1 MRSSLKK
8 RPSAPIVSQ
17 GEGRRVAIVVA
28 RFNSAITE
36 RLLAGSLEAFEESG
50 VHEKDIVVTW
60 VPGAFEIPLIA
71 KRFAESG
78 RYDAVICLGAVIRGE
93 TAHFEHV
100 ATQAA
105 SGIMQIML
113 STDVP
118 VIFSVLTTENYE
130 QAEARSGKREENGGF
145 TGALTAL
152 EMANLSSC
160 V

>member
-8 RPSAPIVSQ
+8 RPSAPTASQ

-36 RLLAGSLEAFEESG
+36 RLLAGSLEALEEAG
-50 VHEKDIVVTW
+50 VHEEDIVVTW

-71 KRFAESG
+71 KRFAESD

-93 TAHFEHV
+93 TAHFDFV
-100 ATQAA
+100 ADQVA

-113 STDVP
+113 SADLP
-118 VIFSVLTTENYE
+118 VIFAVLTTENYE
-130 QAEARSGKREENGGF
+130 HAEARSGKREDNIGF
-145 TGALTAL
+145 TYALAAL
-152 EMANLSSC
+152 EMASLSSC

>member
-8 RPSAPIVSQ
+8 RPSLLIASQ
-17 GEGRRVAIVVA
+17 GAGKRIAIVA
-28 RFNSAITE
+28 SRFNSGITE
-36 RLLAGSLEAFEESG
+36 RLLAGALEALEEAG
-50 VHEKDIVVTW
+50 VREEDIAVTW

-71 KRFAESG
+71 KRFATSS

-105 SGIMQIML
+105 SGIMQTAL

-118 VIFSVLTTENYE
+118 VVFSVLTTENYE

-152 EMANLSSC
+152 QIANLSSC
-160 V
+160 D

>member
-1 MRSSLKK
+1 MKNSLKK
-8 RPSAPIVSQ
+8 RPSLPTANQ
-17 GEGRRVAIVVA
+17 GEGKRIAIVVA
-28 RFNSAITE
+28 RFNSDITE
-36 RLLAGSLEAFEESG
+36 RLLAGALEALEESG
-50 VHEKDIVVTW
+50 VREEDIAVTW

-78 RYDAVICLGAVIRGE
+78 NYDAVICLGAVIRGE

-105 SGIMQIML
+105 SGIMQTAL

-152 EMANLSSC
+152 EMAHLESC